1 MNTAGNSWDEVD
13 YFNDGREQKAL
24 LKNFKFK
31 DFKQALGFVNMIG
44 QLAEKAGHHPDINMG
59 WGYATIWLTTH
70 DAHGITEKDRSLAVQ
85 IDLLQI

>member
-1 MNTAGNSWDEVD
+1 VNTAGNSWDEVD

-70 DAHGITEKDRSLAVQ
+70 DAHGITEKDRSLATQ
-85 IDLLQI
+85 IDLLKI